1 MAISRQ
7 ENLGINNCDGNL
19 YSVALHIITPLLT
32 LGTLWNYDGKG
43 NSNIKKQ

>member
-7 ENLGINNCDGNL
+7 ENLGHCDGNL

-32 LGTLWNYDGKG
+32 LGTLWNYDGKA